1 MKLLKGFRVQ
11 KIGGLAAGG
20 FAASKV
26 SEVASTQLAKV
37 DAVSQYKDV
46 IGSVAPIVAGVI
58 LHGQKGEFVKEAG
71 NGMVAVGGANLINSL
86 VGEGGPLVA
95 GVSPMLGNVEEMSSM
110 SSEEDPMIAGYNYGT
125 MESDSQ
131 F

>member
-1 MKLLKGFRVQ
+1 MKLLKGFRIQ

-37 DAVSQYKDV
+37 DAVSQYADV
-46 IGSVAPIVAGVI
+46 IGNVAPIVAGVF

-71 NGMVAVGGANLINSL
+71 NGMVAVAGANLLNS
-86 VGEGGPLVA
+86 VIGGIGA
-95 GVSPMLGNVEEMSSM
+95 VSPMLGNVEEMSS
-110 SSEEDPMIAGYNYGT
+110 SSDEDPMIAGYSYGT

>member
-1 MKLLKGFRVQ
+1 MKLLKGFRIQ

-37 DAVSQYKDV
+37 DAVSQYADV
-46 IGSVAPIVAGVI
+46 IGNVAPIVAGVF

-71 NGMVAVGGANLINSL
+71 NGMVAVAGANLLNS
-86 VGEGGPLVA
+86 VIGGIGA
-95 GVSPMLGNVEEMSSM
+95 VSPMLGNVEEMSS
-110 SSEEDPMIAGYNYGT
+110 SSDDDPMIAGYSYGT

>member
-1 MKLLKGFRVQ
+1 MKLLKGFRIQ

-20 FAASKV
+20 YAASKV

-37 DAVSQYKDV
+37 EAVSQYADV
-46 IGSVAPIVAGVI
+46 IGNVAPIVAGVF

-71 NGMVAVGGANLINSL
+71 NGMVAVAGANLLNS
-86 VGEGGPLVA
+86 VIGGIGA
-95 GVSPMLGNVEEMSSM
+95 VSPMLGNVEEMSS
-110 SSEEDPMIAGYNYGT
+110 SSDEDPMIAGYSYGT

>member
-1 MKLLKGFRVQ
+1 MKLLKGFRMQ

-20 FAASKV
+20 YAASKV

-37 DAVSQYKDV
+37 EAVSQYADV
-46 IGSVAPIVAGVI
+46 IGNVAPIVAGVF

-71 NGMVAVGGANLINSL
+71 NGMVAVAGANLINSL
-86 VGEGGPLVA
+86 VGDKIPFLG
-95 GVSPMLGNVEEMSSM
+95 GVSPMLGNVEEMSS
-110 SSEEDPMIAGYNYGT
+110 SSDEDPMIAGYSYGT

>member
-1 MKLLKGFRVQ
+1 MKLLKGFRIQ

-37 DAVSQYKDV
+37 DAVSQYADV
-46 IGSVAPIVAGVI
+46 IGNVAPIVAGVF

-71 NGMVAVGGANLINSL
+71 NGMVAVAGANLLNS
-86 VGEGGPLVA
+86 VIGGIGA
-95 GVSPMLGNVEEMSSM
+95 VSPMLGNVEEMSS
-110 SSEEDPMIAGYNYGT
+110 SSDEDPMIAGFHYGT

>member
-37 DAVSQYKDV
+37 DAVSQYAGI
-46 IGSVAPIVAGVI
+46 IGNVAPIVAGVV

-71 NGMVAVGGANLINSL
+71 NGMVAVAGANLINSL
-86 VGEGGPLVA
+86 IGGGMGA
-95 GVSPMLGNVEEMSSM
+95 VSPMLGNVEEMTSM
-110 SSEEDPMIAGYNYGT
+110 SGEDEDPMIAGYDYGT
-125 MESDSQ
+125 MERDAE

>member
-1 MKLLKGFRVQ
+1 MKLLKGFRIQ

-37 DAVSQYKDV
+37 DAVSQYADV
-46 IGSVAPIVAGVI
+46 IGNVAPIVAGVI

-71 NGMVAVGGANLINSL
+71 NGMVAVAGANLLNS
-86 VGEGGPLVA
+86 VIGGGMGA
-95 GVSPMLGNVEEMSSM
+95 VSPMLGNVEEMSS
-110 SSEEDPMIAGYNYGT
+110 SSDEDPMIAGFHYGT

>member
-1 MKLLKGFRVQ
+1 MKLLKGFRIQ

-37 DAVSQYKDV
+37 DAVSQYADV
-46 IGSVAPIVAGVI
+46 IGNVAPIVAGVI

-71 NGMVAVGGANLINSL
+71 NGMVAVAGANLLNS
-86 VGEGGPLVA
+86 VIGGIGA
-95 GVSPMLGNVEEMSSM
+95 VSPMLGNVEEMSS
-110 SSEEDPMIAGYNYGT
+110 SSDEDPMIAGYSYGT

>member
-1 MKLLKGFRVQ
+1 MKLLKGFRIQ

-37 DAVSQYKDV
+37 DAVSQYADV
-46 IGSVAPIVAGVI
+46 IGNVAPIVAGVF
-58 LHGQKGEFVKEAG
+58 LHGQKGEFMKEAG
-71 NGMVAVGGANLINSL
+71 NGMVAVAGANLLNS
-86 VGEGGPLVA
+86 VIGGIGA
-95 GVSPMLGNVEEMSSM
+95 VSPMLGNVEEMSS
-110 SSEEDPMIAGYNYGT
+110 SSDDDPMIAGYSYGT